1 MALGKLENTFGNWHR
16 KLDLLE
22 TEMRNIEKWS
32 WIHWKIELEIL
43 ENGIRN
49 IGKMELGT
57 LENEI

>member
-1 MALGKLENTFGNWHR
+1 MALGKLENTFGNWHQ

-49 IGKMELGT
+49 IGK
-57 LENEI
+57 